1 MAIVKMKKLRLAV
14 MASERKALLK
24 DLLLLGCV
32 EFSEPGELE
41 GEGFPNLSR
50 CSSGEL
56 STDRANYA
64 AILDAVRLM
73 DKYAPAKGGGF
84 LNPLPS
90 ARLDVVLDEKP
101 LPADIAMAE
110 KVMGKEEDIRRAASE
125 TARLEA
131 AITAMAP
138 WLELDV
144 PLGFKGTEKT
154 AFATASLPATADMA
168 EVDAALGAAAPEA
181 QLFRVSS
188 DKSLNYMAIICY
200 KDEYEAALEALRPY
214 GFNLM
219 GPGEYRGTAREET
232 AKAELKIRGLGEQR
246 QRLISEIAQLSS
258 HRDELKLRADTLST
272 KIARAEAEEK
282 LMGTETTVLLQGWLP
297 AEKEGELARVLGKY
311 DCAWET
317 ADPTEDEY
325 PDVPVKLKNN
335 RLTRALNMVTEMY
348 SLPAYNNVDP
358 NPLMAPFFILFY
370 GIMLA
375 DMGYGVLMIAAA
387 IVVLAKAK
395 PRKGM
400 RNFFEL
406 MLWCGISTTIW
417 GAITG
422 GLFSDAPLQIA
433 RILNP
438 DTTWE
443 GLPALFTPL
452 NDTIM
457 ILIGAMCLGF
467 VQIITGMIVS
477 VTIKVRRGEIFSAV
491 FEEGTWWVI
500 FAGIACL
507 ALGVGN
513 IGGVPVV
520 LAIGVVMLFIGSAKG
535 KKGFGII
542 SGFIGAI
549 YNGVT
554 GYFGDI
560 LSYSRLMALMLA
572 GSVIAQV
579 FNTIGAIAGNIFVF
593 LLISIVGNALNFAL
607 NLLGCFVHDLRLQC
621 LEYFGKFYED
631 GGKPFRP
638 LEVNTKYVT
647 VTNTDK

>member
-14 MASERKALLK
+14 MARERKALLK
-24 DLLLLGCV
+24 ELLLLGCV
-32 EFSEPGELE
+32 EFSEPTELE
-41 GEGFPNLSR
+41 SEDFAGLRR
-50 CSSGEL
+50 CTSGEL
-56 STDRANYA
+56 GSDRADYA
-64 AILDAVRLM
+64 LLTDAVKLLDR
-73 DKYAPAKGGGF
+73 YAPAKGGM
-84 LNPLPS
+84 LKPLPEVK
-90 ARLDVVLDEKP
+90 ADAVLDESE
-101 LPADIAMAE
+101 LQNDLAMAE
-110 KVMGKEEDIRRAASE
+110 KICGKAEDIRRAQSE

-131 AITAMAP
+131 SAAALAP

-144 PLGFKGTEKT
+144 PLNFKGTAT
-154 AFATASLPATADMA
+154 TVFATASLPAAADLA
-168 EVDAALGAAAPEA
+168 EADTALGAAAPEA
-181 QLFRVSS
+181 QLFRVSA
-188 DKSLNYMAIICY
+188 DKSLNYLALVCY
-200 KDEYEAALEALRPY
+200 RDELDAALEALRPM

-219 GPGEYRGTAREET
+219 SPGEYPGTAKEE
-232 AKAELKIRGLGEQR
+232 ARKASDRIAELAAEQ
-246 QRLISEIAQLSS
+246 QRLAGEIAALASN
-258 HRDELKLRADTLST
+258 RAELKLRADTLST

-282 LMGTETTVLLQGWLP
+282 LMGTETTVLLQGWVP
-297 AEKEGELARVLGKY
+297 AEKVEELGRVLGKY

-317 ADPTEDEY
+317 EDPTEDEI
-325 PDVPVKLKNN
+325 PDVPVQLKNN
-335 RLTRALNMVTEMY
+335 RFTRALNMVTEMY

-375 DMGYGVLMIAAA
+375 DMGYGVLMIIAAA
-387 IVVLAKAK
+387 VMLIKAK

-422 GLFSDAPLQIA
+422 GFFSDAPLQVA
-433 RILNP
+433 KILNP
-438 DTTWE
+438 DTTWT

-467 VQIITGMIVS
+467 VQIITGMIINV
-477 VTIKVRRGEIFSAV
+477 VIKLKRGEVFSAV
-491 FEEGTWWVI
+491 FEEGTWFVLFI
-500 FAGIACL
+500 GIACL

-520 LAIGVVMLFIGSAKG
+520 IVIGAVMLFIGSAKG

-542 SGFIGAI
+542 TGFIGAI

-593 LLISIVGNALNFAL
+593 LLISLVGNALNFAL

-631 GGKPFRP
+631 GGKPFKP
-638 LEVNTKYVT
+638 LAINTKYVN
-647 VTNTDK
+647 VTND

>member
-14 MASERKALLK
+14 MARERKALLK

-32 EFSEPGELE
+32 EFSEPSELE
-41 GEGFPNLSR
+41 SGDFPELRRCTSGSLS
-50 CSSGEL
+50 G
-56 STDRANYA
+56 DRADHA
-64 AILDAVRLM
+64 LLLDAIKLM
-73 DKYAPAKGGGF
+73 DKYAPAKGGF
-84 LNPLPS
+84 L
-90 ARLDVVLDEKP
+90 KP
-101 LPADIAMAE
+101 LPAAKVDAVLDESELPADLAMAE
-110 KVMGKEEDIRRAASE
+110 KVTGKAEEIRRCQSE
-125 TARLEA
+125 TSRLEA
-131 AITAMAP
+131 SVLALTP

-144 PLGFKGTEKT
+144 PLNFKGTAT
-154 AFATASLPATADMA
+154 TVFATASLPAAADMTA
-168 EVDAALGAAAPEA
+168 VNAALEDAAPEA
-181 QLFRVSS
+181 QLLPVSA
-188 DKSLNYMAIICY
+188 DKSLNYAALICY
-200 KDEYEAALEALRPY
+200 RDEYDAALEALRPL

-219 GPGEYRGTAREET
+219 GPGEYAGTAREEVRK
-232 AKAELKIRGLGEQR
+232 AQERIAELAEKQQKLA
-246 QRLISEIAQLSS
+246 SEIEQLAS
-258 HRDELKLRADTLST
+258 HRAELKLRADTLST

-282 LMGTETTVLLQGWLP
+282 LMGTETTVLLQGWIP
-297 AEKEGELARVLGKY
+297 AEKVDELGRVLGKY

-317 ADPTEDEY
+317 ADPTEDEI

-375 DMGYGVLMIAAA
+375 DMGYGILMIIAA

-406 MLWCGISTTIW
+406 MLWCGISTTVW

-422 GLFSDAPLQIA
+422 GFFSDAPLQIA
-433 RILNP
+433 QIINP
-438 DTTWE
+438 DTTWT

-467 VQIITGMIVS
+467 VQIITGMIVN
-477 VTIKVRRGEIFSAV
+477 VVIKVKRGEIFSAV

-500 FAGIACL
+500 FIGIACL

-513 IGGVPVV
+513 IAGVPVV

-542 SGFIGAI
+542 TGFIGGI

-631 GGKPFRP
+631 GGKPFKP
-638 LEVNTKYVT
+638 LAIDPKYVT
-647 VTNTDK
+647 VTNDK

>member
-14 MASERKALLK
+14 MARERKALLK
-24 DLLLLGCV
+24 ELLLLGCV
-32 EFSEPGELE
+32 EISEPSELE
-41 GEGFPNLSR
+41 AGDFPGLER
-50 CSSGEL
+50 CASGEL
-56 STDRANYA
+56 MSDRADYA
-64 AILDAVRLM
+64 LLTDAVKLM
-73 DKYAPAKGGGF
+73 DKYAPAKGGF
-84 LNPLPS
+84 LKPLPE
-90 ARLDVVLDEKP
+90 AKAEAVLDESA
-101 LPADIAMAE
+101 LPADLAIAGKVTDKAE
-110 KVMGKEEDIRRAASE
+110 EIRRCQSE

-131 AITAMAP
+131 SAAALAP

-144 PLGFKGTEKT
+144 PLNYKGSATT
-154 AFATASLPATADMA
+154 VFATASLPAAADLTEA
-168 EVDAALGAAAPEA
+168 DTALGAAAPEA
-181 QLFRVSS
+181 QLFRVSA
-188 DKSLNYMAIICY
+188 DKSLNYLALVCY
-200 KDEYEAALEALRPY
+200 KDEYDAALEALRPL

-219 GPGEYRGTAREET
+219 GPGEYAGTAKEET
-232 AKAELKIRGLGEQR
+232 AKAEAAVKELAEKQQKLAED
-246 QRLISEIAQLSS
+246 IAQLAS
-258 HRDELKLRADTLST
+258 HRSELKLRADTLST

-282 LMGTETTVLLQGWLP
+282 FMGTETTVLLQGWLP
-297 AEKEGELARVLGKY
+297 AESEEDLARLLGKY

-317 ADPTEDEY
+317 ADPTEEEI

-335 RLTRALNMVTEMY
+335 KFTRALNMVTEMY

-375 DMGYGVLMIAAA
+375 DMGYGLLMIIAA

-406 MLWCGISTTIW
+406 MLWCGISTTVW

-422 GLFSDAPLQIA
+422 GFFSDMPLQIA
-433 RILNP
+433 QIINP
-438 DTTWE
+438 DTTWT

-467 VQIITGMIVS
+467 VQIITGMIINV
-477 VTIKVRRGEIFSAV
+477 VIKVKRGEIFSAV
-491 FEEGTWWVI
+491 FEEGTWFVLFI
-500 FAGIACL
+500 GIACL

-513 IGGVPVV
+513 IAGVPVV
-520 LAIGVVMLFIGSAKG
+520 IVLGAVMLFIGSARG

-542 SGFIGAI
+542 TGFIGAI

-638 LEVNTKYVT
+638 LAFNTKYVS
-647 VTNTDK
+647 VTNDK

>member
-1 MAIVKMKKLRLAV
+1 
-14 MASERKALLK
+14 
-24 DLLLLGCV
+24 
-32 EFSEPGELE
+32 
-41 GEGFPNLSR
+41 
-50 CSSGEL
+50 
-56 STDRANYA
+56 
-64 AILDAVRLM
+64 
-73 DKYAPAKGGGF
+73 
-84 LNPLPS
+84 
-90 ARLDVVLDEKP
+90 
-101 LPADIAMAE
+101 
-110 KVMGKEEDIRRAASE
+110 
-125 TARLEA
+125 
-131 AITAMAP
+131 
-138 WLELDV
+138 
-144 PLGFKGTEKT
+144 
-154 AFATASLPATADMA
+154 
-168 EVDAALGAAAPEA
+168 
-181 QLFRVSS
+181 
-188 DKSLNYMAIICY
+188 
-200 KDEYEAALEALRPY
+200 
-214 GFNLM
+214 
-219 GPGEYRGTAREET
+219 
-232 AKAELKIRGLGEQR
+232 
-246 QRLISEIAQLSS
+246 
-258 HRDELKLRADTLST
+258 
-272 KIARAEAEEK
+272 
-282 LMGTETTVLLQGWLP
+282 MGTESTTLLQGWLP
-297 AEKEGELARVLGKY
+297 ADSEEELARTLGKY

-317 ADPTEDEY
+317 EDPSEDEY
-325 PDVPVKLKNN
+325 PEVPVKLKNN

-387 IVVLAKAK
+387 AVVLAKAK

-433 RILNP
+433 RIINP

-520 LAIGVVMLFIGSAKG
+520 LVIGVVMLFIGSAKG

-647 VTNTDK
+647 VTNDN

>member
-14 MASERKALLK
+14 MARERKALLK
-24 DLLLLGCV
+24 ELLLLGCV
-32 EFSEPGELE
+32 EISEPSELE
-41 GEGFPNLSR
+41 AGDFPGLER
-50 CSSGEL
+50 CASGEL
-56 STDRANYA
+56 MSDRADYA
-64 AILDAVRLM
+64 LLTDAVKLM
-73 DKYAPAKGGGF
+73 DKYAPAKGGF
-84 LNPLPS
+84 LKPLPE
-90 ARLDVVLDEKP
+90 AKAEAVLDESA
-101 LPADIAMAE
+101 LPADLAIAGKVTDKAE
-110 KVMGKEEDIRRAASE
+110 EIRRCQSE

-131 AITAMAP
+131 SA
-138 WLELDV
+138 
-144 PLGFKGTEKT
+144 
-154 AFATASLPATADMA
+154 
-168 EVDAALGAAAPEA
+168 AAL
-181 QLFRVSS
+181 
-188 DKSLNYMAIICY
+188 D
-200 KDEYEAALEALRPY
+200 ALRPL

-219 GPGEYRGTAREET
+219 GPGEYAGTAKEET
-232 AKAELKIRGLGEQR
+232 AKAEAAVKELAEKQQKLAED
-246 QRLISEIAQLSS
+246 IAQLAS
-258 HRDELKLRADTLST
+258 HRSELKLRADTLST

-282 LMGTETTVLLQGWLP
+282 FMGTETTVLLQGWLP
-297 AEKEGELARVLGKY
+297 AESEEDLARLLGKY

-317 ADPTEDEY
+317 ADPTEEEI

-335 RLTRALNMVTEMY
+335 KFTRALNMVTEMY

-375 DMGYGVLMIAAA
+375 DMGYGLLMIIAA

-422 GLFSDAPLQIA
+422 GFFSDMPLQIA
-433 RILNP
+433 QIINP
-438 DTTWE
+438 DTTWT

-467 VQIITGMIVS
+467 VQIITGMIINV
-477 VTIKVRRGEIFSAV
+477 VIKVKRGEIFSAV
-491 FEEGTWWVI
+491 FEEGTWFVLFI
-500 FAGIACL
+500 GIACL

-513 IGGVPVV
+513 IAGVPIVIV
-520 LAIGVVMLFIGSAKG
+520 LGAVMLFIGSARG

-542 SGFIGAI
+542 TGFIGAI

-638 LEVNTKYVT
+638 LAFNTKYVS
-647 VTNTDK
+647 VTNDK

>member
-14 MASERKALLK
+14 MARERKALLK

-32 EFSEPGELE
+32 EFSEPTELE
-41 GEGFPNLSR
+41 GEDFAGLER
-50 CSSGEL
+50 CASGEL
-56 STDRANYA
+56 GTDRANYA
-64 AILDAVRLM
+64 LLTDAIKLM
-73 DKYAPAKGGGF
+73 DRYAPAKGGF
-84 LNPLPS
+84 LKPLPEAKTDS
-90 ARLDVVLDEKP
+90 VLDERE
-101 LPADIAMAE
+101 LPADLAMAE
-110 KVMGKEEDIRRAASE
+110 KVTGKAEEIRRCQSE
-125 TARLEA
+125 TARLETAVA
-131 AITAMAP
+131 ALEP
-138 WLELDV
+138 WLPLDV
-144 PLGFKGTEKT
+144 PLNFKGTEKT
-154 AFATASLPATADMA
+154 VFATASLPAAAGMEDVDTA
-168 EVDAALGAAAPEA
+168 LWAAAPEA
-181 QLFRVSS
+181 QLFRVSA
-188 DKSLNYMAIICY
+188 DKSLNYVALICY
-200 KDEYEAALEALRPY
+200 KDEYDAALEALRPF

-219 GPGEYRGTAREET
+219 GPGEYSGTAREET
-232 AKAELKIRGLGEQR
+232 KAASERAAALAAEQ
-246 QRLISEIAQLSS
+246 QKLAGEIAALAS
-258 HRDELKLRADTLST
+258 HRGELKLRADTIST

-282 LMGTETTVLLQGWLP
+282 LMGTESTVLMQGWVP
-297 AEKEGELARVLGKY
+297 AEQVDELSRVLGKY

-317 ADPTEDEY
+317 ADPTEEEI

-335 RLTRALNMVTEMY
+335 RFTRALNMVTEMY

-375 DMGYGVLMIAAA
+375 DMGYGVLMILAAV
-387 IVVLAKAK
+387 IVLAKAK

-433 RILNP
+433 QILNP
-438 DTTWE
+438 DTTWQ

-467 VQIITGMIVS
+467 VQIITGMIINV
-477 VTIKVRRGEIFSAV
+477 VIKLKRGEVFSAV
-491 FEEGTWWVI
+491 FEEGTWFVLFI
-500 FAGIACL
+500 GIACL
-507 ALGVGN
+507 ALGFGN

-520 LAIGVVMLFIGSAKG
+520 IVIGAVMLFIGSAKG

-542 SGFIGAI
+542 TGFIGAI

-631 GGKPFRP
+631 GGKPFKP
-638 LEVNTKYVT
+638 LAIKTKYVT
-647 VTNTDK
+647 VTNDN

>member
-14 MASERKALLK
+14 MTRERKRLLK

-32 EFSEPGELE
+32 EFSEPTELE
-41 GEGFPNLSR
+41 SEDFAGLRR
-50 CSSGEL
+50 CTSGEL
-56 STDRANYA
+56 GSDRADYA
-64 AILDAVRLM
+64 LLTDAVRLL
-73 DKYAPAKGGGF
+73 DRYAPAKGG
-84 LNPLPS
+84 LLKPLPEVK
-90 ARLDVVLDEKP
+90 ADAVLDESE
-101 LPADIAMAE
+101 LQNDLAMAE
-110 KVMGKEEDIRRAASE
+110 KICGKAEDIRRAQSE

-131 AITAMAP
+131 SAAALAP

-144 PLGFKGTEKT
+144 PLNFKGTAT
-154 AFATASLPATADMA
+154 TVFATASLPAAADLA
-168 EVDAALGAAAPEA
+168 EADTALGAAAPEA
-181 QLFRVSS
+181 QLFRVSA
-188 DKSLNYMAIICY
+188 DKSLNYLALVCY
-200 KDEYEAALEALRPY
+200 RDELDAALEALRPM

-219 GPGEYRGTAREET
+219 SPGEYPGTAKEE
-232 AKAELKIRGLGEQR
+232 ARKASDRMAELAAEQ
-246 QRLISEIAQLSS
+246 QRLAGEIAALASN
-258 HRDELKLRADTLST
+258 RAELKLRADTLST

-282 LMGTETTVLLQGWLP
+282 LMGTETTVLLQGWVP
-297 AEKEGELARVLGKY
+297 AEKVEELGRVLGKY

-317 ADPTEDEY
+317 EDPTEDEI
-325 PDVPVKLKNN
+325 PDVPVQLKNN
-335 RLTRALNMVTEMY
+335 RFTRALNMVTEMY

-375 DMGYGVLMIAAA
+375 DMGYGVLMIIAAA
-387 IVVLAKAK
+387 VMLIKAK

-422 GLFSDAPLQIA
+422 GFFSDAPLQVA
-433 RILNP
+433 QILNP
-438 DTTWE
+438 DTTWT

-467 VQIITGMIVS
+467 VQIITGMIINV
-477 VTIKVRRGEIFSAV
+477 VIKLKRGEVFSAV
-491 FEEGTWWVI
+491 FEEGTWFVLFI
-500 FAGIACL
+500 GIACL

-513 IGGVPVV
+513 ISGVPVV
-520 LAIGVVMLFIGSAKG
+520 IVIGAVMLFIGSAKG

-542 SGFIGAI
+542 TGFIGAI

-593 LLISIVGNALNFAL
+593 LLISLVGNALNFAL

-631 GGKPFRP
+631 GGKPFKP
-638 LEVNTKYVT
+638 LAINTKYVN
-647 VTNTDK
+647 VTND

>member
-1 MAIVKMKKLRLAV
+1 MKKLRLAV
-14 MASERKALLK
+14 MASERKALLR

-32 EFSEPGELE
+32 EISEPAEQE
-41 GEGFPNLSR
+41 GGDYPSLTR

-56 STDRANYA
+56 GTDRANHA
-64 AILDAVRLM
+64 AFTDAIKLM

-84 LNPLPS
+84 LSPLPT
-90 ARLDVVLDEKP
+90 AKAEAVLDEKS
-101 LPADIAMAE
+101 LPADLAVAE
-110 KVMGKEEDIRRAASE
+110 KVIGKEEDIRRCASE

-131 AITAMAP
+131 TIASLAP
-138 WLELDV
+138 WLGLDV
-144 PLGFKGTEKT
+144 PLNFKGTETTVFVT
-154 AFATASLPATADMA
+154 ATIPAAADLT
-168 EVDAALGAAAPEA
+168 EVDTALGAAAGEA
-181 QLFRVSS
+181 QLFRVSA
-188 DKSLNYMAIICY
+188 DKNTNYVALICHRSVY
-200 KDEYEAALEALRPY
+200 DAALEALRPY

-219 GPGEYRGTAREET
+219 SPGDFPGNAREET
-232 AKAELKIRGLGEQR
+232 AKAELKIRGLAEQK
-246 QRLISEIAQLSS
+246 QRLTTEIAQLASY
-258 HRDELKLRADTLST
+258 RDELKLRADTLST

-282 LMGTETTVLLQGWLP
+282 FLGTESTVLLHGWIP
-297 AEKEGELARVLGKY
+297 AENEGELERALAKY

-317 ADPTEDEY
+317 EDPAEDEY

-335 RLTRALNMVTEMY
+335 RFTRALNMVTEMY
-348 SLPAYNNVDP
+348 SLPAYGTVDP

-375 DMGYGVLMIAAA
+375 DMGYGLLMIIAA
-387 IVVLAKAK
+387 IVVLSKKK

-422 GLFSDAPLQIA
+422 GFFSDAPLQIA
-433 RILNP
+433 QIINP
-438 DTTWE
+438 DTTWQ

-452 NDTIM
+452 DDTIM
-457 ILIGAMCLGF
+457 ILIGAMCLGC
-467 VQIITGMIVS
+467 VQIITGMIIS
-477 VTIKVRRGEIFSAV
+477 VVEKVKHGQVMDAV
-491 FEEGTWWVI
+491 LNEGTWWVI
-500 FAGIACL
+500 FIGL
-507 ALGVGN
+507 ALWILGIGN

-520 LAIGVVMLFIGSAKG
+520 LCLGTVMLFISSAQG
-535 KKGFGII
+535 KKGIGILT
-542 SGFIGAI
+542 GFVGAV

-579 FNTIGAIAGNIFVF
+579 FNTIGAIFGNVFVF
-593 LLISIVGNALNFAL
+593 LIISLIGNALNFAL

-621 LEYFGKFYED
+621 LEFFKTFYVD
-631 GGKPFRP
+631 GGRPFKP
-638 LEVNTKYVT
+638 LEINTKYVT
-647 VTNTDK
+647 VNNTDK

>member
-1 MAIVKMKKLRLAV
+1 MKKLRLAV

-32 EFSEPGELE
+32 EVSEPSELE
-41 GEGFPNLSR
+41 SAQFDNLRR
-50 CSSGEL
+50 CTSSEL
-56 STDRANYA
+56 GSDRADLA
-64 AILDAVRLM
+64 AITDALKLLDRYV
-73 DKYAPAKGGGF
+73 PAKGGF
-84 LNPLPS
+84 MKPLPEAKRS
-90 ARLDVVLDEKP
+90 AVLDEKP
-101 LPADIAMAE
+101 LKADVALAE
-110 KVMGKEEDIRRAASE
+110 KILGKEEDIRRAAGEVS
-125 TARLEA
+125 RLEA
-131 AITAMAP
+131 SVTALAP

-144 PLGFKGTEKT
+144 PLGFKGTATT
-154 AFATASLPATADMA
+154 AFATASLPAAAEMADVDTALA
-168 EVDAALGAAAPEA
+168 AAAPES
-181 QLFRVSS
+181 QLFRVSE
-188 DKSLNYMAIICY
+188 DKSLKYLALICY
-200 KDEYEAALEALRPY
+200 RDELDAALNALRPY

-219 GPGEYRGTAREET
+219 GPGEFAGTAREET
-232 AKAELKIRGLGEQR
+232 AKAELKIRGLNEQR
-246 QRLISEIAQLSS
+246 QRLTGEIAQLASY
-258 HRDELKLRADTLST
+258 REELKLRADTLST

-282 LMGTETTVLLQGWLP
+282 LMGTESTVLMQGWLP
-297 AEKEGELARVLGKY
+297 AEKEEELGRILGKY

-317 ADPTEDEY
+317 EEPSEDEY
-325 PDVPVKLKNN
+325 PEVPVQLKNN

-375 DMGYGVLMIAAA
+375 DMGYGVLMIIASA
-387 IVVLAKAK
+387 VMLLKAK

-417 GAITG
+417 GAVTG

-433 RILNP
+433 RIINP
-438 DTTWE
+438 DTTWQ

-500 FAGIACL
+500 FIGIACL

-542 SGFIGAI
+542 SGFIGGI

-631 GGKPFRP
+631 GGKPFKP
-638 LEVNTKYVT
+638 LEINTKYVT
-647 VTNTDK
+647 VTNDN

>member
-14 MASERKALLK
+14 MARERKALLR

-32 EFSEPGELE
+32 EFSEPTELE
-41 GEGFPNLSR
+41 GGEFSTLERCTSR
-50 CSSGEL
+50 TLGG
-56 STDRANYA
+56 DRADYA
-64 AILDAVRLM
+64 LLTDAVRLM
-73 DKYAPAKGGGF
+73 DRYAPAKGG
-84 LNPLPS
+84 LLKPLPE
-90 ARLDVVLDEKP
+90 AKADAVLDESRVRED
-101 LPADIAMAE
+101 LAIAE
-110 KVMGKEEDIRRAASE
+110 KVTGKAEEIRRCQSE
-125 TARLEA
+125 TARLE
-131 AITAMAP
+131 TAVTALAP
-138 WLELDV
+138 WLDLDV
-144 PLGFKGTEKT
+144 PLGCKGTEKT
-154 AFATASLPATADMA
+154 VFATASLPATASA
-168 EVDAALGAAAPEA
+168 ADADIALAAAAPES
-181 QLFRVSS
+181 QLIPVSA
-188 DKSLNYMAIICY
+188 DKSLSYMALICY
-200 KDEYEAALEALRPY
+200 KDEYDAALEALRPF
-214 GFNLM
+214 GFNIM
-219 GPGEYRGTAREET
+219 SPGEYSGTAREET
-232 AKAELKIRGLGEQR
+232 AKAQSRIAELAARQQQLGA
-246 QRLISEIAQLSS
+246 EIAQLAS
-258 HRDELKLRADTLST
+258 HRDELKLRSET
-272 KIARAEAEEK
+272 IATRISRAEAEEK
-282 LMGTETTVLLQGWLP
+282 LMGTETTVLLQGWVP
-297 AEKEGELARVLGKY
+297 AEKVDELARILGKY

-317 ADPTEDEY
+317 ADPTEDEI
-325 PDVPVKLKNN
+325 PDVPVLLKNN
-335 RLTRALNMVTEMY
+335 RFTRALNMVTEMY

-375 DMGYGVLMIAAA
+375 DMGYGVLMIIAAA
-387 IVVLAKAK
+387 VMLLKAK

-433 RILNP
+433 QIINP
-438 DTTWE
+438 DTTWT

-467 VQIITGMIVS
+467 VQIITGMIIS
-477 VTIKVRRGEIFSAV
+477 VVIKVKRGEIFSAV
-491 FEEGTWWVI
+491 FEEGTWFVLFI
-500 FAGIACL
+500 GIACL

-513 IGGVPVV
+513 IAGVPVV
-520 LAIGVVMLFIGSAKG
+520 IVIGAVMLFIGSARG

-638 LEVNTKYVT
+638 LAINTTYVS
-647 VTNTDK
+647 VTNDK

>member
-14 MASERKALLK
+14 MASDRKALLR

-32 EFSEPGELE
+32 EVSEPSELE
-41 GEGFPNLSR
+41 GGEFESLTR

-56 STDRANYA
+56 SSDRADLA
-64 AILDAVRLM
+64 AITDALKLM
-73 DKYAPAKGGGF
+73 DKYAPAKGG
-84 LNPLPS
+84 LLKPLPE
-90 ARLDVVLDEKP
+90 ARRDVVLDEQP
-101 LPADIAMAE
+101 LAADVALAE
-110 KVMGKEEDIRRAASE
+110 KVIGKEEDIRRCTSE

-131 AITAMAP
+131 VMASLAP
-138 WLELDV
+138 WLPLDV
-144 PLGFKGTEKT
+144 PLNFKGTAST
-154 AFATASLPATADMA
+154 VFATASLPATADLT
-168 EVDAALGAAAPEA
+168 EVDTALGAAAPES
-181 QLFRVSS
+181 QLFRISA
-188 DKSLNYMAIICY
+188 DKSLNYLALICHR
-200 KDEYEAALEALRPY
+200 DVYETALDTLRPY

-219 GPGEYRGTAREET
+219 SPGDFPGTAREET
-232 AKAELKIRGLGEQR
+232 AKAELKIRGLGEQK
-246 QRLISEIAQLSS
+246 QRLTGEIAQCASY
-258 HRDELKLRADTLST
+258 RDELKLRADTLST

-282 LMGTETTVLLQGWLP
+282 LMGTESTTLLQGWLP
-297 AEKEGELARVLGKY
+297 ADSEEELARTLGKY

-317 ADPTEDEY
+317 EDPSEDEY
-325 PDVPVKLKNN
+325 PEVPVKLKNN

-387 IVVLAKAK
+387 AVVLAKAK

-406 MLWCGISTTIW
+406 MLWCGISATIW

-433 RILNP
+433 RIINP

-638 LEVNTKYVT
+638 LEINTQYVT

>member
-1 MAIVKMKKLRLAV
+1 MIERMKKLTLLAV
-14 MASERKALLK
+14 ASERKALLK
-24 DLLLLGCV
+24 DLMLLGCV
-32 EFSEPGELE
+32 ELKEQAA
-41 GEGFPNLSR
+41 
-50 CSSGEL
+50 
-56 STDRANYA
+56 TDEATPALREMGQTGLATEKARHA
-64 AILDAVRLM
+64 AITNALKLL
-73 DKYAPAKGGGF
+73 DKYAPAKKSF
-84 LNPLPS
+84 LAPLPG
-90 ARLDVVLDEKP
+90 AGIDEVLDEST
-101 LPADIAMAE
+101 LDADVELCEHIAE
-110 KVMGKEEDIRRAASE
+110 LEERIRRA
-125 TARLEA
+125 TAEEGREKA
-131 AITAMAP
+131 AIEALSP
-138 WLELDV
+138 WAELDM
-144 PLGFKGTEKT
+144 PLSFRGTERAAVT
-154 AFATASLPATADMA
+154 LCSFPAALDMA
-168 EVDAALGAAAPEA
+168 EADLALGAAAPEA
-181 QLFRVSS
+181 QLLRVSD
-188 DKSLNYMAIICY
+188 DKALHYAVLICL
-200 KDEYEAALEALRPY
+200 KEEQDAAAEALRPL
-214 GFNLM
+214 GFSVM
-219 GPGEYRGTAREET
+219 TVQETAGTAKEGIAAAEKRL
-232 AKAELKIRGLGEQR
+232 AELAEEKQQCVAAIASHADARG
-246 QRLISEIAQLSS
+246 
-258 HRDELKLRADTLST
+258 ELKLRADTLST
-272 KIARAEAEEK
+272 RIARAEAEGK
-282 LMGTETTVLLQGWLP
+282 LLRTDSTVCLSGWVE
-297 AEKEGELARVLGKY
+297 AEREADLARTLEKY

-325 PDVPVKLKNN
+325 PEVPVKLKNN
-335 RLTRALNMVTEMY
+335 KLTRALNMVTEMY

-375 DMGYGVLMIAAA
+375 DMGYGILMVIAAA
-387 IVVLAKAK
+387 VILAKKK
-395 PRKGM
+395 PQKGM

-417 GAITG
+417 GAVTG
-422 GLFSDAPLQIA
+422 GLFSDAPVQIA
-433 RILNP
+433 RIIDP
-438 DTTWE
+438 DTTWQ

-477 VTIKVRRGEIFSAV
+477 VAIKIRRGEVFSAV

-500 FAGIACL
+500 FLGIGCWV
-507 ALGVGN
+507 LG
-513 IGGVPVV
+513 IGKIGKIPVV

-535 KKGFGII
+535 KKGFGIFT
-542 SGFIGAI
+542 GFVGAI

-579 FNTIGAIAGNIFVF
+579 FNTIAAIPGNIVVF
-593 LLISIVGNALNFAL
+593 LIISLVGNALNFAL

-638 LEVNTKYVT
+638 LAVNTKYVT

>member
-14 MASERKALLK
+14 MARDRKALLR
-24 DLLLLGCV
+24 DLMLLGCV

-41 GEGFPNLSR
+41 SADFPQLQR
-50 CSSGEL
+50 CTSGEL
-56 STDRANYA
+56 GADRANYA
-64 AILDAVRLM
+64 LLTDAVKLLDR
-73 DKYAPAKGGGF
+73 YAPAKGGF
-84 LNPLPS
+84 LKPLPTVS
-90 ARLDVVLDEKP
+90 QNTVLDEQN
-101 LPADIAMAE
+101 LPADLVMAE
-110 KVMGKEEDIRRAASE
+110 KILGKEEDIRRASSE

-131 AITAMAP
+131 AVLALAP

-144 PLGFKGTEKT
+144 PLGCKGTEKT
-154 AFATASLPATADMA
+154 VFATASLPAAASMVD
-168 EVDAALGAAAPEA
+168 VDAALGAAAPES
-181 QLFRVSS
+181 QLFRISA
-188 DKSLNYMAIICY
+188 DKSLNYVALVCY
-200 KDEYEAALEALRPY
+200 ADEYDAALEALRPF

-219 GPGEYRGTAREET
+219 SPGDYAGTAREET
-232 AKAELKIRGLGEQR
+232 AKAELKIRGLNEQK
-246 QRLISEIAQLSS
+246 QRLTGEIAQLAS

-272 KIARAEAEEK
+272 KIDRSEAEEK
-282 LMGTETTVLLQGWLP
+282 LMCTETAVFLQGWVP
-297 AEKEGELARVLGKY
+297 AEQEEELARVLGKY

-317 ADPTEDEY
+317 ADPAEDEY
-325 PDVPVKLKNN
+325 PEVPVKLKNN
-335 RLTRALNMVTEMY
+335 KLTRAMNMVTEMY
-348 SLPAYNNVDP
+348 SLPAYGTVDP

-375 DMGYGVLMIAAA
+375 DMGYGLLMIIAAA
-387 IVVLAKAK
+387 VVLSKKK

-406 MLWCGISTTIW
+406 MLWCGISTTVW

-422 GLFSDAPLQIA
+422 GFFSDAPLQIA
-433 RILNP
+433 QIINP
-438 DTTWE
+438 DTTWQ

-452 NDTIM
+452 DDTIM

-467 VQIITGMIVS
+467 IQIITGMIIS
-477 VTIKVRRGEIFSAV
+477 VVQKVKHGEIMDAV
-491 FEEGTWWVI
+491 LNEGTWWVI
-500 FAGIACL
+500 FIGL
-507 ALGVGN
+507 ALWILGIGN
-513 IGGVPVV
+513 FAGAPVLLCIG
-520 LAIGVVMLFIGSAKG
+520 AVMLFIGSAQG

-542 SGFIGAI
+542 TGFISAI

-579 FNTIGAIAGNIFVF
+579 FNTIGAIFGNLFVF
-593 LLISIVGNALNFAL
+593 IIISLIGNALNFAL

-621 LEYFGKFYED
+621 LEFFKAFYVD
-631 GGKPFRP
+631 GGRPFKP
-638 LEVNTKYVT
+638 LEFNTKYVT

>member
-14 MASERKALLK
+14 MRRERKALLR
-24 DLLLLGCV
+24 DLLILGCV
-32 EFSEPGELE
+32 ELSEPSELE
-41 GEGFPNLSR
+41 SENFPGLSR
-50 CSSGEL
+50 CSDSGL
-56 STDRANYA
+56 STDRADYA
-64 AILDAVRLM
+64 LLTDAIKLLDR
-73 DKYAPAKGGGF
+73 YAPVKGGF
-84 LNPLPS
+84 LKPLPT
-90 ARLDVVLDEKP
+90 AKADAVLDESQ
-101 LPADIAMAE
+101 LQNDLAMAE
-110 KVMGKEEDIRRAASE
+110 KITGKAEEIRRAQSE
-125 TARLEA
+125 TSRLEA
-131 AITAMAP
+131 SVTSLEP
-138 WLELDV
+138 WLSLDM
-144 PLGFKGTEKT
+144 PLNFKGTERSV
-154 AFATASLPATADMA
+154 FATAVMPAAVSS
-168 EVDAALGAAAPEA
+168 VDADTDLAAAAPEA
-181 QLFRVSS
+181 QLFPVSE
-188 DKSLNYMAIICY
+188 DKTLKYMVLVCY
-200 KDEYEAALEALRPY
+200 KDELNAALEAHRPR

-219 GPGEYRGTAREET
+219 SPGDFSGTAREET
-232 AKAELKIRGLGEQR
+232 AKIELKIRGLAEQK
-246 QRLISEIAQLSS
+246 QRLVTEIAQLASY
-258 HRDELKLRADTLST
+258 RDELKLRADTLST

-282 LMGTETTVLLQGWLP
+282 LMGTESTVLLTGWVP
-297 AEKEGELARVLGKY
+297 AEKEEELGRTLGKY

-317 ADPTEDEY
+317 AEPTEDEY

-335 RLTRALNMVTEMY
+335 KFTRALNMVTEMY

-375 DMGYGVLMIAAA
+375 DMGYGLMMIIAA

-433 RILNP
+433 RIINP

-520 LAIGVVMLFIGSAKG
+520 LVIGVVMLFIGSAKG

-647 VTNTDK
+647 VTNDN

>member
-1 MAIVKMKKLRLAV
+1 MKKLRLAV
-14 MASERKALLK
+14 MAGERKALLK

-41 GEGFPNLSR
+41 SADFPGLERCASGQLS
-50 CSSGEL
+50 S
-56 STDRANYA
+56 DRADYA
-64 AILDAVRLM
+64 LLTDAITLM
-73 DKYAPAKGGGF
+73 NRYAPARGGF
-84 LNPLPS
+84 LKPLPE
-90 ARLDVVLDEKP
+90 AKQDAVLDEHQ
-101 LPADIAMAE
+101 LPADIALARKVTDKAE
-110 KVMGKEEDIRRAASE
+110 EIRRCQSE
-125 TARLEA
+125 TGRLE
-131 AITAMAP
+131 TAVTALEP
-138 WLELDV
+138 WAELDV
-144 PLGFKGTEKT
+144 PLNFRGTATTVFE
-154 AFATASLPATADMA
+154 TASLPAAAVMADVETA
-168 EVDAALGAAAPEA
+168 LWAAAPEA
-181 QLFRVSS
+181 QLFPVSS
-188 DKSLNYMAIICY
+188 DKTLSYLALICCR
-200 KDEYEAALEALRPY
+200 DELDAALEALRPF

-219 GPGEYRGTAREET
+219 SPGEYAGTAREE
-232 AKAELKIRGLGEQR
+232 IRSAQEQISALAARQQKLGE
-246 QRLISEIAQLSS
+246 EIAQLASN
-258 HRDELKLRADTLST
+258 RDELKLRADTLST

-282 LMGTETTVLLQGWLP
+282 LMSTESTVLMQGWVP
-297 AEKEGELARVLGKY
+297 AESEEELGRVLGKY

-317 ADPTEDEY
+317 SEPTEDEY
-325 PDVPVKLKNN
+325 PEVPVKLKNN
-335 RLTRALNMVTEMY
+335 RFTRALNMVTEMY

-375 DMGYGVLMIAAA
+375 DMGYGVLMVAAA

-433 RILNP
+433 QIINP
-438 DTTWE
+438 DTTWT

-467 VQIITGMIVS
+467 IQIITGMIINV
-477 VTIKVRRGEIFSAV
+477 VIKVRRGEIFSAV
-491 FEEGTWWVI
+491 FEEGTWFVL
-500 FAGIACL
+500 FAGVACL
-507 ALGVGN
+507 ALGFGN

-520 LAIGVVMLFIGSAKG
+520 IVIGAVMLFIGSAKG

-542 SGFIGAI
+542 TGFIAAI

-579 FNTIGAIAGNIFVF
+579 FNTIGAIAGNLIVF
-593 LLISIVGNALNFAL
+593 LIISLVGNALNFAL

-631 GGKPFRP
+631 GGKPFKP
-638 LEVNTKYVT
+638 LAINTKYVT
-647 VTNTDK
+647 VTNDK